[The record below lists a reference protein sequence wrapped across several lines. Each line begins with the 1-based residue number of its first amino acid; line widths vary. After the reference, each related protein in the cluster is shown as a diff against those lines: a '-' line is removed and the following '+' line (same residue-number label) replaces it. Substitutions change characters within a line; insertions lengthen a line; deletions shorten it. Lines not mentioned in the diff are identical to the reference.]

1 MKKIIL
7 LLFALFF
14 LTVFSTSVNAE
25 WWNSSWHYRLPV
37 NISSSSQVT
46 NASVNVTVNFTAL
59 LEQVGDTSFTFDP
72 NSIRVVESDEIP
84 NDFINTT
91 RDTGNVSFIIN
102 GTTQANTNRT
112 FYIYF
117 DAMENGAK
125 SRGKIIT
132 ENASWK
138 SGYDDSSNMNV
149 WSNQSTSPGIGY
161 EWNRSWAQSLE
172 VSWKWCTEQYYDFAY
187 LYVDGAQVKQKDGT
201 GGSETTRFQGSR
213 LASRFVSD
221 AGGKPTACDDYG
233 TYVEWIKFY
242 PTANYT
248 TPALNVTKGAAS
260 TQYSPVLGNA
270 SVSPSSSSWGNFFN
284 YSIDVYDRESDSVN
298 VTLWILENSGWVK
311 NETKTINPP
320 GKLYWYIS
328 PFSCSDIGSRNYMFE
343 YRDSYHAWNN
353 TTSQTGPILDKDDI
367 NLEYFTGNNSIVNRE
382 ANVNVTLG
390 VRFKDLDNSQ
400 YVLGETINFWVF
412 YAGIWNNISSN
423 TSTADGNT
431 SINFN
436 PNCSVET
443 GSHYWKANYSGTC
456 YKNNESTLFNFTVIG
471 QLKNYLTNPPTG
483 LSYYRNDMIPLEANI
498 TDECTNF
505 LTGANVNFTLNE
517 SYTCLASDKG
527 YGSYNC
533 TWNSTSMPLGNY
545 SIRVN
550 SSRANY
556 NTNSTIWSNR
566 FGLEVSP
573 PSISVNISKSQ
584 IEQLGSLQINATVT
598 DTAGVGIQW
607 VKINVTKPD
616 GSVDQNNMTNITSTI
631 WIISYPDNWENTS
644 QKGTYNISVYV
655 MDNNLKRGSSNT
667 SFKVYSRLNIT
678 LMTFQPQYYQGSYG
692 SIYCRVNDLFENLTG
707 AKINLTVRDS
717 NSNEIFLLSGK
728 SYETD
733 STGKIAAVFVI
744 PSDAPVG
751 NYSVLANVSF
761 NDTAVNLL
769 ITNSTTYNFEV
780 LKEELL
786 SAKLI
791 VPAVQYVNQNLGI
804 SLLVYRYQ
812 TQMIDPDQIEIAIY
826 YSTTQFG
833 LVKWFNISKENMT
846 RESEGFYTYSRLIGS
861 EVSSGNYIVVLNA
874 TKGNTQVADV
884 TAFEILVGGPFD
896 VSIRPLKTEV
906 SPGEELPF
914 EINVTNK
921 GATDRFD
928 VNVSYWIGNGSRYFE
943 RTAINVPA
951 YSSVKLQKSFT
962 IYSDESQGIY
972 SLSASV
978 VYDPTFPAATAS
990 TTFQVKIVAAAPVTA
1005 GAVVAA
1011 PPLSKLNI
1019 SSYPEEVEIER
1030 GWLGYVNIV
1039 INNTGAAT
1047 LNNISIY
1054 TKGIPLDWVEISP
1067 EKIELLVPT
1076 DTAKFTMK
1084 IAVPVNAKSGNY
1096 PVTIKAMSNETSDE
1110 KNFTLRVFASKAEL
1124 IQYQLQT
1131 LEEQLEDLEGKTA
1144 DAENQDK
1151 NVTAVKS
1158 LLEEARK
1165 RIGDAENYLN
1175 KNMYDEASILVI
1187 NIKDLLSQAK
1197 YELEV
1202 APSLKPTPTT
1212 LQILKRWFYLIVAF
1226 LVAIFVLIVYMIRR
1240 TKPFVKVKESVPA
1253 LRRAILGKHIS
1264 AELQKEKNKIEKML
1278 NLIEAEYNKG
1288 IISKESYEE
1297 LKNRNMEKL
1306 NDINV
1311 KLGEENDK
1319 IYKYCF
1325 WQRWCWKDD
1334 SRNQFSYSIIF
1345 KIQERCYN
1353 C

>member
-1 MKKIIL
+1 MKKMIL

-14 LTVFSTSVNAE
+14 LTVFSTSVNAQ

-59 LEQVGDTSFTFDP
+59 LEQVGDISYIFDP
-72 NSIRVVESDEIP
+72 NSIRVVESDELP
-84 NDFINTT
+84 YDFINTT
-91 RDTGNVSFIIN
+91 RDTGNVSFIVN
-102 GTTQANTNRT
+102 GTTAANTNRT

-117 DAMENGAK
+117 DSMENGAK
-125 SRGKIIT
+125 SKGKIIT
-132 ENASWK
+132 ENVSWK
-138 SGYDDSSNMNV
+138 SGYNNSMNL

-172 VSWKWCTEQYYDFAY
+172 VSWKWCTEAGFDSAY
-187 LYVDGAQVKQKDGT
+187 LYINGAQVRQKDGT
-201 GGSETTRFQGSR
+201 GGSENILFQGNR
-213 LASRFVSD
+213 LASRFYSD
-221 AGGKPTACDDYG
+221 ESYKPPSCSDYG
-233 TYVEWIKFY
+233 SYVEWVKFY

-248 TPALNVTKGAAS
+248 TPALNVTKGTVS

-284 YSIDVYDRESDSVN
+284 YSIDIYDRETDSVN

-320 GKLYWYIS
+320 GNLYWYIS
-328 PFSCSDIGSRNYMFE
+328 PFSCSDIGLRNYKFE
-343 YRDSYHAWNN
+343 YRDEYHSWNN
-353 TTSQTGPILDKDDI
+353 TTETTGPTLDKDNTI
-367 NLEYFTGNNSIVNRE
+367 LEYWIGNGSSVNRE
-382 ANVNVTLG
+382 GDTNITTG
-390 VRFKDLDNSQ
+390 IRFKDIVKNQ
-400 YVLGETINFWVF
+400 YVLGESINFWVF
-412 YAGIWNNISSN
+412 YAGIWNNIGSN
-423 TSTADGNT
+423 TTTADGNT

-436 PNCSVET
+436 PNCSVER

-471 QLKNYLTNPPTG
+471 QLKNYLTKPTAG
-483 LSYYRNDMIPLEANI
+483 SSYYRNDMIPLEANI

-517 SYTCLASDKG
+517 SYTCLASDNG
-527 YGSYNC
+527 NGSYNC

-550 SSRANY
+550 SSIANY
-556 NTNSTIWSNR
+556 SSNSTLWSNR
-566 FGLEVSP
+566 FGLEAAP
-573 PSISVNISKSQ
+573 PSISINISKSQ

-598 DTAGVGIQW
+598 DIAGVGIQW

-631 WIISYPDNWENTS
+631 WTISYPDSWGNTS
-644 QKGTYNISVYV
+644 QKGTYNISVYA

-667 SFKVYSRLNIT
+667 SFKVYTRLNIT
-678 LMTFQPQYYQGSYG
+678 LVTFQPQYYQGSYG
-692 SIYCRVNDLFENLTG
+692 SIYCRVNDLVENLTG
-707 AKINLTVRDS
+707 VDINLTVRDS
-717 NSNEIFLLSGK
+717 NGNGIYLLSGK

-751 NYSVLANVSF
+751 NYTVLANVSF
-761 NDTAVNLL
+761 NDTTANLL

-786 SAKLI
+786 SVKLI
-791 VPAVQYVNQNLGI
+791 VPAVQYVNQHLSL
-804 SLLVYRYQ
+804 SLLAYRYQ
-812 TQMIDPDQIEIAIY
+812 TQMIDPDQVEIAIY

-833 LVKWFNISKENMT
+833 LVKWFNISKDNMT
-846 RESEGFYTYSRLIGS
+846 RKSEGFYTYSRLIGS
-861 EVSSGNYIVVLNA
+861 EVTSGNYIAVLNA

-896 VSIRPLKTEV
+896 VSVNALKAEV
-906 SPGEELPF
+906 APGEELPF

-951 YSSVKLQKSFT
+951 YSSVKLEKSFT
-962 IYSDESQGIY
+962 IYSDEPQGIY

-990 TTFQVKIVAAAPVTA
+990 TTFQVKTTAVPPVAPVTTGA
-1005 GAVVAA
+1005 AGGAVVAVAA

-1030 GWLGYVNIV
+1030 GWLGYANIV
-1039 INNTGAAT
+1039 INNTGATT
-1047 LNNISIY
+1047 LYNLSID
-1054 TKGIPLDWVEISP
+1054 TKGILLDWVEISP

-1076 DTAKFTMK
+1076 NTAKFVIK
-1084 IAVPVNAKSGNY
+1084 IAVPINAESGNY
-1096 PVTIKAMSNETSDE
+1096 PVTIKAMSNDISDE
-1110 KNFTLRVFASKAEL
+1110 KTFILRVFASEVEL
-1124 IQYQLQT
+1124 IQYQIQT

-1144 DAENQDK
+1144 DAENQGR
-1151 NVTAVKS
+1151 NVTVIKS

-1165 RIGDAENYLN
+1165 RIGDAENYVNN
-1175 KNMYDEASILVI
+1175 KMYDEASILVR
-1187 NIKDLLSQAK
+1187 NIKDLLSKAK

-1202 APSLKPTPTT
+1202 APSVKPTPTI
-1212 LQILKRWFYLIVAF
+1212 LQTLKRWFYLIVAF
-1226 LVAIFVLIVYMIRR
+1226 LVAIFVLIVYLIRR
-1240 TKPFVKVKESVPA
+1240 TKHFVKFKESIPT
-1253 LRRAILGKHIS
+1253 LRRAVFGKHIS
-1264 AELQKEKNKIEKML
+1264 AELQKEKDKLEKML
-1278 NLIEAEYNKG
+1278 NLIEAEYRKG

-1297 LKNRNMEKL
+1297 LKNRNVEKL
-1306 NDINV
+1306 NEINV
-1311 KLGEENDK
+1311 KLGEEK
-1319 IYKYCF
+1319 
-1325 WQRWCWKDD
+1325 
-1334 SRNQFSYSIIF
+1334 
-1345 KIQERCYN
+1345 
-1353 C
+1353 